1 MSTPSTLPIRRVAV
15 LAPAPAESPATGS
28 PLVEIV
34 IPVYNEQAV
43 LERSVRRLNR
53 FLAAEFPFPYRI
65 TVADNASSDRTCAIA
80 VRLAREIAAVRA
92 VRLEQKGRGRALR
105 SVWGRSDADIL
116 CYMDVDLSTDLRG
129 LLPLVAPLVSGHS
142 DLAVGSR
149 LAPGARVV
157 RSRRREV
164 LSRGYNRLLRTILRS
179 RIRDA
184 QCGFKAGRRG
194 AIHALLPDVQDD
206 NWFFDTELL
215 HLAQR
220 RGMRI
225 HEVPVD
231 WVEDPDSR
239 VDIAATVI
247 EDLRGIARLRLSAAR
262 PGRRLA
268 APSRLLPRS
277 V

>member
-1 MSTPSTLPIRRVAV
+1 MSTPSTLPIRRIAV
-15 LAPAPAESPATGS
+15 LAPAPAESPATAS

-53 FLAAEFPFPYRI
+53 FLAAEFPFPYRVTI
-65 TVADNASSDRTCAIA
+65 ADNASTDRTCAIA
-80 VRLAREIAAVRA
+80 VRLAREITAVRA

-179 RIRDA
+179 RVRDA
-184 QCGFKAGRRG
+184 QCGFKAGRRS
-194 AIHALLPDVQDD
+194 AIHALLAEVKDD

-215 HLAQR
+215 HVAQR
-220 RGMRI
+220 RGMRV

-239 VDIAATVI
+239 VDIAATVM
-247 EDLRGIARLRLSAAR
+247 EDLRGIARLRLSPAR

-277 V
+277 A